1 MDRRTLLA
9 RAVFPLAALAVVMVL
24 LVFKVR
30 VAVAGGK
37 YVLALLVILLLTWFI
52 SRGLRK

>member
-1 MDRRTLLA
+1 MERRTLLA
-9 RAVFPLAALAVVMVL
+9 RAVFLLAVAAVVVAL
-24 LVFKVR
+24 TLFKVR

-37 YVLALLVILLLTWFI
+37 FILALGVILVLTWFI